1 MVERA
6 EILDTLWKWKDR
18 DLIKVV
24 TGVRRCGKSTALEM
38 FADRL
43 VASGVPAES
52 ILKMNFED
60 EAFDSIRSVEEA
72 RSWLD
77 AHRPKGVR
85 TYAFLD
91 EIQRIPEFERLV
103 DGLHHRGDTDV
114 YVTGSNARMLSGD
127 LATYLSGR
135 YVELN
140 LQPLSFAE
148 FVHGSGR
155 DPDAPATWGD
165 FIRFGSFPYVLSL
178 GRDPVLADGYLEG
191 LFNTILVRDIM
202 QRTDIHDAQR
212 LGKVARYLFDNVGNL
227 TSIGKIAATLTSAGT
242 KTAFT
247 TVEAYVDALC
257 ASFLF
262 RKAERYDIRGRE
274 ILKSG
279 GKFYAADMGL
289 RGTVLGH
296 RPGDTGRMLENI
308 IYNELLRRGGS
319 VFVGKCGTL
328 EIDFVVRQG
337 GETAYYQVAETLR
350 GEGVLERELRPLR
363 ALRDNY
369 PKTIVT
375 LDPMPPSS
383 EDGIRCV
390 NAVDFLLRRA

>member
-6 EILDTLWKWKDR
+6 EFLDSLWKWKGR

-43 VASGVPAES
+43 VASGVPATS

-72 RSWLD
+72 RAWLD

-85 TYAFLD
+85 TYALLD

-103 DGLHHRGDTDV
+103 DVLHHRGDTDV

-127 LATYLSGR
+127 LATHLSGR

-148 FVHGSGR
+148 FVHGAGR
-155 DPDAPATWGD
+155 DPDSPATWAD
-165 FIRFGSFPYVLSL
+165 FLRFGTFPYVLSL
-178 GRDPVLADGYLEG
+178 GRDPVLVDGYLEG
-191 LFNTILVRDIM
+191 LFNTILVRDVM

-212 LGKVARYLFDNVGNL
+212 LGKVARHLFDNVGNL

-242 KTAFT
+242 KTAFA

-262 RKAERYDIRGRE
+262 RKAERYDVRGRE

-328 EIDFVVRQG
+328 EIDFFVRQG

-350 GEGVLERELRPLR
+350 GEGVIERELRPLR
-363 ALRDNY
+363 DIRDNY
-369 PKTIVT
+369 PKTVVT